1 METRQEYWEGLAAVS
16 FFLVATGAM
25 MFLVLAALDL
35 LGANVAANIN
45 GWGSLAAVVL
55 AAIGGLCLMVEAGN
69 KAKAYLIVANPA
81 SMASRN
87 AVMMTLLMGLS
98 FVYATFFFGFIP
110 WAGWT
115 TLRLLVAVVGIIAAL
130 LAVVVPAFELGE
142 SRGRGFWNAS
152 GLVPAFIITSLS
164 SGTGAVL
171 IVAAIMKLTL
181 NPVIAILDKALFLF
195 LVLQLITVL
204 GYVIGMQNSGAIEA
218 RTAAR
223 NIMGGEF
230 KSSFWGYVIIM
241 GTIVPM
247 ALFIL
252 AGPIVV
258 IIKSALV
265 MAGGVYFRNIFLA
278 AAIRKAL
285 PGEENEWVSREE
297 AAHLAISLEKR
308 WQEKAEWLYPGK

>member
-35 LGANVAANIN
+35 LGAQAALDIN
-45 GWGSLAAVVL
+45 GWGSLAALVM

-87 AVMMTLLMGLS
+87 AIMMTLFMGLA
-98 FVYATFFFGFIP
+98 FVYATFFFAFIP
-110 WAGWT
+110 WVGWNYV
-115 TLRLLVAVVGIIAAL
+115 RALVAVVGIIAAL
-130 LAVVVPAFELGE
+130 LAVIVPALELGE

-152 GLVPAFIITSLS
+152 GLIPVFIITSLA

-171 IVAAIMKLTL
+171 IVAAVMGFAQD
-181 NPVIAILDKALFLF
+181 PAIAILDRALFVF
-195 LVLQLITVL
+195 LILQLITVL
-204 GYVIGMQNSGAIEA
+204 GYVKGMKNSGAIEA

-223 NIMGGEF
+223 NILEGEF
-230 KSSFWGYVIIM
+230 KTSFWGCVIVA

-247 ALFIL
+247 VLFFSSSP
-252 AGPIVV
+252 AV
-258 IIKSALV
+258 IIVKSVLV
-265 MAGGVYFRNIFLA
+265 LVGGVCFRNIFLA

-285 PGEENEWVSREE
+285 PGEDNEWVSREE

-308 WQEKAEWLYPGK
+308 WQEKKEWLYPSK